1 MARKLKSDRMLFYT
15 TIVLAFSG
23 LVMVY
28 SASNMLT
35 PQGGSPSGQFL
46 IKQVFF
52 TAFGLAAMAATM
64 KIDYHAYRMPT
75 FIWALLAVTIVAL
88 VGVLVFGPR
97 INGTRRWFRLGGVG
111 LQPSELAKFAM
122 VIFSAAVL
130 EQRMDRIKELRYS
143 LGPIAVVLAVVF
155 ALIYFEPDFGSAVA
169 LLAVVAVMVFAAG
182 IPFRYLLL
190 IAAGTLPLLA
200 AIAYLEPY
208 RVRRILI
215 FLHPEQD
222 PRGDGFQILQSLI
235 AVGTGGVTG
244 RGLGESIQKMLYL
257 PFPHTDF
264 IYAVT
269 AEELGLVGATLMLAC
284 FGMLTWRGLRMVSRA
299 PDAFGSLLA
308 IGLTAMI
315 AVQAFMNISI
325 VLGMLPTKG
334 IPLPLVSAGG
344 SSLIMSLVAMGVL
357 LNISQQA
364 SAEG

>member
-35 PQGGSPSGQFL
+35 PQNGSQSSQLL
-46 IKQVFF
+46 IKQILLTVF
-52 TAFGLAAMAATM
+52 GVAAMAVTM
-64 KIDYHAYRMPT
+64 KVNYHAYQMPK
-75 FIWALLAVTIVAL
+75 FIWALLAFTIVAL
-88 VGVLVFGPR
+88 VAVLVFGPK
-97 INGTRRWFRLGGVG
+97 INGTRRWFRLANVG
-111 LQPSELAKFAM
+111 IQPSELAKIAMIIFA
-122 VIFSAAVL
+122 AAVL
-130 EQRMDRIKELRYS
+130 ERRMDRIKELRYA
-143 LGPIAVVLAVVF
+143 LGPIAVVLAVVL
-155 ALIYFEPDFGSAVA
+155 ALIVFEPDYGSAVA
-169 LLAVVAVMVFAAG
+169 VLAVVAVMVFAAG
-182 IPFRYLLL
+182 IPFRHLLL
-190 IAAGTLPLLA
+190 IAAVTLPLLVA
-200 AIAYLEPY
+200 VGLSEPY
-208 RVRRILI
+208 RVRRFLI

-222 PRGDGFQILQSLI
+222 PLGKGFQVLQSLI

-257 PFPHTDF
+257 PYPQTDF

-284 FGMLTWRGLRMVSRA
+284 FGILAWRGLRVASRA

-308 IGLTAMI
+308 LGLTVMI
-315 AVQAFMNISI
+315 AVQAFVNISM
-325 VLGMLPTKG
+325 VLGMMPTKG
-334 IPLPLVSAGG
+334 IPLPFVSAGG
-344 SSLIMSLVAMGVL
+344 SSLIVSLAGMGVL

>member
-35 PQGGSPSGQFL
+35 PQDGSPSGQFL
-46 IKQVFF
+46 IKQVLF
-52 TAFGLAAMAATM
+52 TVLGLAAMAATM

-75 FIWALLAVTIVAL
+75 VIWTMLAFTIVAL
-88 VGVLVFGPR
+88 AAVLVFGPR

-111 LQPSELAKFAM
+111 LQPSEFAKFAM
-122 VIFSAAVL
+122 IVFAAAVL
-130 EQRMDRIKELRYS
+130 ERRMDRIKELRYS
-143 LGPIAVVLAVVF
+143 LGPIAVVLAIVF
-155 ALIYFEPDFGSAVA
+155 ALIYKEPDYGSAVA
-169 LLAVVAVMVFAAG
+169 LVAVVAVMVFAAG
-182 IPFRYLLL
+182 IPYRHLLL
-190 IAAGTLPLLA
+190 IAAGTLPVLVA
-200 AIAYLEPY
+200 VAIGEDY
-208 RVRRILI
+208 RVRRFLI

-222 PRGDGFQILQSLI
+222 PLGGGFQILQSLI

-244 RGLGESIQKMLYL
+244 RGLGESIQKILYL

-269 AEELGLVGATLMLAC
+269 AEELGLVGATLMLVA
-284 FGMLTWRGLRMVSRA
+284 FGVLAWRGLSVVSRA

-334 IPLPLVSAGG
+334 IPLPFVSAGG
-344 SSLIMSLVAMGVL
+344 SSLIMSLVAMGVI